1 MGFEVKTEQFVGP
14 FDLLLELIEK
24 RKLFINEISLAKVT
38 DDFIGYIEQQQN
50 FPLGESA
57 NFILVAATLLLIK
70 SKSLLPTLE
79 LTTEEQSDIKSLELR
94 LAIYKRIREAGETI
108 QKHFGRTIL
117 YEPAVRNFI
126 EPVFSPGSADGGA
139 LNKDGILAA
148 MQRVLAQI
156 PKAAVNLPK
165 VMVQKVISLEEMIER
180 LTKRVEHSLKMSFRD
195 FAGKNGAANGAEK
208 VEKVNVIVSFLAM
221 LELVKRGIIQVEQ
234 RATFDD
240 IEIETPSVGVPKYS

>member
-38 DDFIGYIEQQQN
+38 DDFIAYVQGHEN

-79 LTTEEQSDIKSLELR
+79 LTSEEQSDIKSLELR
-94 LAIYKRIREAGETI
+94 LAIYKRIREAGQTV
-108 QKHFGRTIL
+108 QSRFGKTVL
-117 YEPAVRNFI
+117 YEPAVRNFV
-126 EPVFSPGSADGGA
+126 ESVFSPGTLNSAG
-139 LNKDGILAA
+139 LVAA

-156 PKAAVNLPK
+156 PKAAASLPK
-165 VMVQKVISLEEMIER
+165 VVVHKVISLEEMIGR
-180 LTKRVEHSLKMSFRD
+180 LTKRVEHSLKMSFRE
-195 FAGKNGAANGAEK
+195 FAKSHGAAGAKEHRA
-208 VEKVNVIVSFLAM
+208 EKVNVIVSFLAM

-234 RATFDD
+234 RASFED
-240 IEIETPSVGVPKYS
+240 IEIETPQVGVPKYS